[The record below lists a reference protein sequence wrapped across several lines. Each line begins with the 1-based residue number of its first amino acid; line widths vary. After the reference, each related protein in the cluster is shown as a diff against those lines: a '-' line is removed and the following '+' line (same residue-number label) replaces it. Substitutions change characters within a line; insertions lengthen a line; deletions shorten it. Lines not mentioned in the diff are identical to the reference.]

1 MRILRTITII
11 AATLAPTAVL
21 ANALAV
27 PTGEVILTIEGNIAN
42 TNGEGVAVF
51 DLAMLDA
58 LPQRTTTTE
67 TPWYDDAQSF
77 SGPVIQSLLEAI
89 GAQGMTVTV
98 RALNDYSAEI
108 LIEDLQANPVILA
121 SRLNGDV
128 LSVRDKGPLFVVYP
142 FDLDPSLYN
151 EVYFGRS
158 VWQVVSV
165 TVN

>member
-1 MRILRTITII
+1 MRILKTIAII
-11 AATLAPTAVL
+11 AALVAPTA
-21 ANALAV
+21 AMADALPV
-27 PTGEVILTIEGNIAN
+27 PTGEVILTVEGKITN
-42 TNGEGVAVF
+42 TNGDGVAVF
-51 DLAMLDA
+51 DLAMLDG

-67 TPWYDDAQSF
+67 TPWYDEAQSF

-89 GAQGMTVTV
+89 GAEGTTVTV

-108 LIEDLQANPVILA
+108 PIADLEAHPVILA
-121 SRLNGDV
+121 SRLNGQV

-142 FDLDPSLYN
+142 FDLEPSLYN

-158 VWQVVSV
+158 VWQVISM

>member
-89 GAQGMTVTV
+89 GAQGTTVTV

-108 LIEDLQANPVILA
+108 PIEDLQANPVILA